1 MRKEKLII
9 ILLALAMCT
18 IVGKETYAYY
28 ISNMKVNIISTSS
41 EVICDAEIT
50 EVPNAEKTK
59 LGYSEFKVIVKNH
72 DSSNNITK
80 EPFNY
85 TLNIE
90 NNGTTN
96 GVFGYND
103 TFNQNLEITGQM
115 SNNTSTE
122 TGYIIKVKANS
133 GLQETVNYKV
143 KLSCVQTN

>member
-96 GVFGYND
+96 GVDSSEEEYVTAPVPGGSFRID
-103 TFNQNLEITGQM
+103 VDFKL
-115 SNNTSTE
+115 
-122 TGYIIKVKANS
+122 KAT
-133 GLQETVNYKV
+133 QVRD
-143 KLSCVQTN
+143 

>member
-72 DSSNNITK
+72 DSSNNIIINANFIFILSTISLL
-80 EPFNY
+80 PSFN
-85 TLNIE
+85 LFE
-90 NNGTTN
+90 H
-96 GVFGYND
+96 
-103 TFNQNLEITGQM
+103 NLILLY
-115 SNNTSTE
+115 S
-122 TGYIIKVKANS
+122 
-133 GLQETVNYKV
+133 
-143 KLSCVQTN
+143 

>member
-1 MRKEKLII
+1 MKKKNLVI
-9 ILLALAMCT
+9 ILLALA
-18 IVGKETYAYY
+18 IIFAVGKETYAYY
-28 ISNMKVNIISTSS
+28 VSRTVVNVKSNSS
-41 EVICDAEIT
+41 NVICDAEIT

-122 TGYIIKVKANS
+122 TGYIIQVKANS